1 MTLRPSQPGFDPR
14 SKTFALT
21 RLPSTLP
28 LADRQQFVSDVRRG
42 LLEMPG
48 VTAAVASTYLP
59 MRRTMALRELSID
72 GQAGQANTVM
82 VTADYFDAMRIPVM
96 RGRAFDA
103 SDATGAVGVA
113 IVNEA
118 FVRRWLPDREPL
130 GAMVTFDE
138 RFTTGERVI
147 VGVSGDTRVLWSDT
161 RARPEIYLPM
171 SQVMQGSPY
180 FIVSSSREA
189 RVSLPADF
197 RRIVERVRP
206 GQLVDLV
213 ESYEALLADEAST
226 PRFGAWLLGGLAGL
240 ALLLAAGGLAASL
253 AWSVAER
260 RREIGIRMA
269 LGARPG
275 QVRGMVLR
283 QTCWLA
289 GIGVAIGLSLAGWTT
304 GWLEGWLYGVVA
316 PTDPATYVGAAVLMM
331 VVAIA
336 AAYLPARRA
345 SAVDPQAVLRA
356 D

>member
-1 MTLRPSQPGFDPR
+1 
-14 SKTFALT
+14 
-21 RLPSTLP
+21 
-28 LADRQQFVSDVRRG
+28 
-42 LLEMPG
+42 MPG

-118 FVRRWLPDREPL
+118 FVRRWLPDREPI

-304 GWLEGWLYGVVA
+304 GWLEGWLHGVVA
-316 PTDPATYVGAAVLMM
+316 PTDPVTYVGAAVLMM
-331 VVAIA
+331 AVAIA